1 MRERK
6 DTNKMKSNPQFQKN
20 RKINDRANLQKLSK
34 ELSRG
39 LSYALTEGHPETYQ
53 MKVDLWL
60 KMKSTKL
67 WVTDTRKLLR
77 DC

>member
-53 MKVDLWL
+53 MKVDL
-60 KMKSTKL
+60 
-67 WVTDTRKLLR
+67 
-77 DC
+77 